1 MKLYAPKYYKDFKCI
16 ADKCRHSCCVGW
28 EIDVDEKALSRYD
41 SLNQGYSAEIK
52 NSIVRDDTPHFRLT
66 DNDRCPHLDAMGLC
80 RIISLLGEDY
90 LCDICRE
97 HPRFYNDTPYAK
109 EVGVGLSCEEAAR
122 LILSSDNYC
131 DFIELGDESY
141 GGYEGDFDVIP
152 YRQRIY
158 TILSDDSLDY
168 ENKLRQIYREAD
180 FSIPLIAD
188 VRAREIISSL
198 EYLDDRHKEFFMS
211 YSSDIST
218 PVEITDHL
226 KRALAYFVYRHCAK
240 AYDESEYRAYLGFSL
255 FCERMLASI
264 AKMKKAKTLD
274 EMVEIAMII
283 SEELEYSEDNTY
295 TLSSEFFQ

>member
-1 MKLYAPKYYKDFKCI
+1 MKLYAPRYYKDFKCI

-28 EIDVDEKALSRYD
+28 EIDVDERALSKYD
-41 SLNQGYSAEIK
+41 SLNQGYSSEIK

-97 HPRFYNDTPYAK
+97 HPRFYNDTQYTK
-109 EVGVGLSCEEAAR
+109 EVGLGMSCEEAAR
-122 LILSSDNYC
+122 LILSSDDYC
-131 DFIELGDESY
+131 EFFELGDENSD
-141 GGYEGDFDVIP
+141 GYEGDIDIVP

-158 TILSDDSLDY
+158 AILSDDSFDY

-188 VRAREIISSL
+188 DRAREIISSL
-198 EYLDDRHKEFFMS
+198 EYLDDRHKELFMN
-211 YSSDIST
+211 YSSDINT
-218 PVEITDHL
+218 PVEVKEYL
-226 KRALAYFVYRHCAK
+226 KRALAYFVYRHCSK
-240 AYDESEYRAYLGFSL
+240 AYDECEYRAYLGFSL

-264 AKMKKAKTLD
+264 TKMKKAKTLG
-274 EMVEIAMII
+274 EMVELAII
-283 SEELEYSEDNTY
+283 LSEELEYSEDNTY